1 MPNKTLLKQKKKI
14 QLKLV
19 VRYEHY
25 FATKNIIVRRK
36 KSYAPRKKS
45 VRHNIVTNEFGGA
58 QTKTTNSSQL
68 LQNVGIYCR

>member
-1 MPNKTLLKQKKKI
+1 M
-14 QLKLV
+14 V

-25 FATKNIIVRRK
+25 FATKNITVRRK

-45 VRHNIVTNEFGGA
+45 VRYNIVTNEFDSA

-68 LQNVGIYCR
+68 LQNVDIYCR

>member
-1 MPNKTLLKQKKKI
+1 MPNKTLLKQKKKT

-25 FATKNIIVRRK
+25 FATKNISVRRQ

-58 QTKTTNSSQL
+58 QTKTTKRSQL
-68 LQNVGIYCR
+68 LQNVDIYCR

>member
-1 MPNKTLLKQKKKI
+1 LPNKTLLKQKKKK
-14 QLKLV
+14 LKLV

-36 KSYAPRKKS
+36 KSYAPLKKS

-68 LQNVGIYCR
+68 LQNVDIYCR

>member
-1 MPNKTLLKQKKKI
+1 MPNKTLLKQKKK
-14 QLKLV
+14 LKLV

-68 LQNVGIYCR
+68 LQNVDIYCR

>member
-1 MPNKTLLKQKKKI
+1 MPNKTLLKQKKT

-45 VRHNIVTNEFGGA
+45 VRHNIVTNEFGDA
-58 QTKTTNSSQL
+58 QIKTTNSSQL

>member
-1 MPNKTLLKQKKKI
+1 MPNKTLLKQKKKT

-45 VRHNIVTNEFGGA
+45 VRYNIDTNEFGSA
-58 QTKTTNSSQL
+58 KKSTTNSSQL
-68 LQNVGIYCR
+68 LQNVDIYCR

>member
-1 MPNKTLLKQKKKI
+1 MPNKTLLKQKKKT

-25 FATKNIIVRRK
+25 FATKNINVRRK

-45 VRHNIVTNEFGGA
+45 VRHNIVTNKFGNT
-58 QTKTTNSSQL
+58 QKKH
-68 LQNVGIYCR
+68 YK